1 MRDLSARTVTDE
13 PQSNFLGVKGFY
25 TQGVEPRSV
34 ANAKDPPNWPVHVR
48 RFDAGASRSVAGA
61 SQRWRCCTHRPA
73 CAACIRAAHLSRSR
87 ISLDA
92 RLLGIRTRWILL
104 GAGNLG
110 DGARGWIPLD
120 AWLLGMGRRRVHL
133 ACRILG
139 TARRLLRR
147 N

>member
-1 MRDLSARTVTDE
+1 MRDLSARTVTNE
-13 PQSNFLGVKGFY
+13 PQRNFLGVKGFY

-34 ANAKDPPNWPVHVR
+34 ANAKDPPNWSVHAR
-48 RFDAGASRSVAGA
+48 GFDAGAASCVARA

-73 CAACIRAAHLSRSR
+73 CAACIRAAHLPRSGL
-87 ISLDA
+87 SLDTW
-92 RLLGIRTRWILL
+92 LLGIRTRWILL

-110 DGARGWIPLD
+110 DGARGWFSLD

-133 ACRILG
+133 ARRILG
-139 TARRLLRR
+139 TARGLLRR